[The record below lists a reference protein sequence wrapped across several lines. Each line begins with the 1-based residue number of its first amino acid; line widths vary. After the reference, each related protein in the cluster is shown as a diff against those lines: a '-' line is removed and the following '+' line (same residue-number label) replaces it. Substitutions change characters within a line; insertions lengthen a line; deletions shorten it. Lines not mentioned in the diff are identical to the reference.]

1 MNRFEPMDPRRWKRG
16 AKDMGQGTH
25 FVLPD
30 NGMQFEISTMR
41 KNGFTLYQDF
51 QHADGHKTR
60 WWFRNTKTWS
70 ERVPGIEKM
79 RYVAIDKLMVA

>member
-1 MNRFEPMDPRRWKRG
+1 MDPRRWNRG
-16 AKDMGQGTH
+16 QKDMGQGTH

-41 KNGFTLYQDF
+41 KNGFKLYQDF